1 MKYDKNAIWN
11 TAQNLRS
18 KSSGLGPL
26 QTKLSRISPMKC
38 SSSFYAK
45 RSSLVRRL
53 SNVQSEIDS
62 LSFDIGNAA
71 DKMSSDDVQNA
82 RYIRQVFN
90 NRTSKITFGQR
101 LFSPGN
107 TTLKRSGIFGS
118 PLMFSQTAI
127 SRRSVSTLGNSASGK
142 IPWYQKVGNFFQH
155 GATAIG
161 NAANSVKDSVC
172 NGYEY
177 VKNGAISIGNK
188 VGEFGTKSWN
198 NASNFFSNA
207 GKWGADRLNDIK
219 DWGNS
224 AKDYVWKSV
233 TKFVLGDYSE
243 DNITALS
250 FIGNIV
256 TGIFDVDLPLDV
268 RDLVYDVQH
277 WGEGDN
283 FGLYFALDVVALL
296 PVIGVV
302 KYCKYADDVADGA
315 KDLGKVLEVA
325 SDAGKLTDDIAD
337 VLDDAKDL
345 GKVVDSVSDAGKT
358 ADNIADAIDDTKD
371 LGKNVDAAV
380 DAGKVADNVA
390 DASDASKDLGRT
402 VGSIDKAVDAKKAI
416 DVANNYKLVDERF
429 TGHILENHGA
439 HSVKPQKS
447 KFYEDFNIKKSIDDT
462 LKGSYVDSIR
472 PNTHG
477 RPGYIFEKAYKNPI
491 GVDYDGTVLYKIRVV
506 IDETGNVKTAFP
518 VK

>member
-1 MKYDKNAIWN
+1 MKYDKNAISI
-11 TAQNLRS
+11 TARNLRS
-18 KSSGLGPL
+18 KSSGLGSL

-62 LSFDIGNAA
+62 LSCDIGNAA
-71 DKMSSDDVQNA
+71 NKMSSDDVQNA

-101 LFSPGN
+101 LFSPSI

-127 SRRSVSTLGNSASGK
+127 SRRSVSTLGNSVSGK

-188 VGEFGTKSWN
+188 VGEFGTKAWN

-224 AKDYVWKSV
+224 AKDYIWKSV

-315 KDLGKVLEVA
+315 KDLGKVLDA
-325 SDAGKLTDDIAD
+325 TSDAGKFTDDIAD
-337 VLDDAKDL
+337 ALDDAKDL
-345 GKVVDSVSDAGKT
+345 GKAVDAVSDAGK
-358 ADNIADAIDDTKD
+358 A
-371 LGKNVDAAV
+371 
-380 DAGKVADNVA
+380 ADNVA

-402 VGSIDKAVDAKKAI
+402 VGSVDKAVDAKKAI
-416 DVANNYKLVDERF
+416 DVANNYKLSDKRF
-429 TGHILENHGA
+429 TEHILENHGPQA
-439 HSVKPQKS
+439 VKPKKS
-447 KFYEDFNIKKSIDDT
+447 KFYEHFDIKESIDDT
-462 LKGSYVDSIR
+462 LKGSFIDSIG

-477 RPGYIFEKAYKNPI
+477 RPGYIFEKVYKNPI

-506 IDETGNVKTAFP
+506 IDEAGNVKTAFP
-518 VK
+518 IK